1 MDAVTLTDR
10 YVDAVIRTVPERQR
24 ADVAA
29 ELRAAIADQLDAR
42 IEAGEDAATAER
54 EVLTGLG
61 DPDELAAG
69 YADRP
74 LHLLGPRLYLD
85 WWRLVKLLLWIV
97 VPLAAFGISL
107 GQTLSGA
114 GIGEIIGSAVG
125 GAITAGV
132 HIVFWTTLVFVVI
145 ERSGAAAE
153 MPRTTWT
160 PEELPEVRDTGARFS
175 DMLASLIFFV
185 VAAAVLVWDQLVGL
199 VYLQGS
205 WMPFFSPQLWP
216 WWIGALLAVMAVDA
230 ALNIVVYLQR
240 RWTMAA
246 AAVNAVLNLLIL
258 VPAVWLLSQS
268 MLLNPEFW
276 LTVIPDEGEKVF
288 GILSIITGFGIAGVA
303 IWDAVDAFL
312 KARRSRR

>member
-10 YVDAVIRTVPERQR
+10 YVDAVVRTVPERQR
-24 ADVAA
+24 VDVAA

-42 IEAGEDAATAER
+42 IAAGEEADAAER

-61 DPDELAAG
+61 DPDKLAAG

-114 GIGEIIGSAVG
+114 GLGEIIGSALG
-125 GAITAGV
+125 GAISTGV

-145 ERSGAAAE
+145 ERTGAAAE
-153 MPRTTWT
+153 MPLT
-160 PEELPEVRDTGARFS
+160 PWAPDQLPEVRDTGARFS
-175 DMLASLIFFV
+175 DMLASLIFLV
-185 VAAAVLVWDQLVGL
+185 IAGGVLVWDQLFGL
-199 VYLQGS
+199 VHLEGH
-205 WMPFFSPQLWP
+205 WMPFLSPQLWP
-216 WWIGALLAVMAVDA
+216 WWAGGLLAVMAIDA
-230 ALNIVVYLQR
+230 ALHLVVYLHR
-240 RWTMAA
+240 RWTIAT
-246 AAVNAVLNLLIL
+246 AVVNTVLNLLIA
-258 VPAVWLLSQS
+258 VPAVWLLSQG
-268 MLLNPEFW
+268 MLLNPDFW
-276 LTVIPDEGEKVF
+276 LTVIPDDGEKVF

-303 IWDAVDAFL
+303 IWDSVDAFL
-312 KARRSRR
+312 KARRSR